1 MSEQPITLDSL
12 KNKTLAVDAYNAL
25 YQFLAIIRQPDG
37 TPLKDRQGRVTS
49 HLSGLL
55 YRSAN
60 LYERGIQLTFVFDGR
75 PPELKQFEI
84 QRRRQVREEAVTR
97 YQEAVKEGRLEEAR
111 TYAQATSQVKDLMVE
126 DAKRL
131 LDCAWNFMGSS
142 SRRRRSTSLV
152 HGSQRRCMGRSF
164 PRS

>member
-1 MSEQPITLDSL
+1 MNQQPINLENL
-12 KNKTLAVDAYNAL
+12 RGKTLAVDAYNAL

-37 TPLKDRQGRVTS
+37 TPLKDKQGRVTS

-55 YRSAN
+55 YRTTN
-60 LYERGIQLTFVFDGR
+60 LRERGIRLSFIFDGK

-84 QRRRQVREEAVTR
+84 QRRRQVREEAITR
-97 YQEAVKEGRLEEAR
+97 YQAAMQEGKLEEAR
-111 TYAQATSQVKDLMVE
+111 TYAQATSQLKDLMIE

-131 LDCAWNFMGSS
+131 LGYAWNILYPSS
-142 SRRRRSTSLV
+142 VGGRSTSLV
-152 HGSQRRCMGRSF
+152 HGGQRRRVGRCF